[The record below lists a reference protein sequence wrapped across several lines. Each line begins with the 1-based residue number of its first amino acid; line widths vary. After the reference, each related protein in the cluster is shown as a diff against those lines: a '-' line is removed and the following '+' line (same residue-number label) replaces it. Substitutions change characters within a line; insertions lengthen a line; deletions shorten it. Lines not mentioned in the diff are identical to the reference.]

1 MRTRPVFSA
10 ALLLCSAGMFAGLTG
25 CESSRL
31 GTPGALA
38 GRYIITVGDADM
50 TASAFTTGELGE
62 RDPSAQDML
71 TVVSL
76 PIQEPVTSF
85 AQVNVSNS
93 ALCPP
98 TCLSV
103 TRQGDYAFVVDY
115 RGPAGPDA
123 RTILDLPKGD
133 SVTAVDLTDPLRPVI
148 CAKIQVPAE
157 PIAVAAHPTGEM
169 VAVVTHTPG
178 RQIVI
183 VPFKAGSFTGE
194 PAAWPV
200 LGTDAAGADDAKPTS
215 IAWHPGGRALA
226 VTLQDRGEVVLYR
239 FRKTD
244 AGAVELAPWGQP
256 VKAGRAPY
264 SGAFT
269 PDGRHFI
276 VSDLQW
282 AQGQDAYTAGTPQ
295 GTLISIRVGDMPAGL
310 DSADGGAAGHLVV
323 SEAPV
328 GVNPVALA
336 ISSDG
341 KLVVTAN
348 MQHSAVLDTS
358 ITPPPGGSISLLS
371 INPDG
376 TLAPAGE
383 YPLSALP
390 AGISFDA
397 KDNHVCVTQF
407 RSFDP
412 EAIDGELGFWSV
424 HRTGAAS
431 PRLEAADFFVGV
443 GKGPHGVLIVR

>member
-1 MRTRPVFSA
+1 MHARSILSA
-10 ALLLCSAGMFAGLTG
+10 SLILSMVGTLSGLVG
-25 CESSRL
+25 CESARL
-31 GTPGALA
+31 GTPGAVA

-76 PIQEPVTSF
+76 PIREPVTAFS
-85 AQVNVSNS
+85 QVNVSNS

-103 TRQGDYAFVVDY
+103 TRDGNYAFVVDY

-133 SVTAVDLTDPLRPVI
+133 TVTAIDLTDPLRPFVS
-148 CAKIQVPAE
+148 AKIQVPAE
-157 PIAVAAHPTGEM
+157 PIAVAAHPAGEM

-178 RQIVI
+178 SQIVL
-183 VPFKAGSFTGE
+183 VPFKSGSFTGE

-200 LGTDAAGADDAKPTS
+200 LGTDTAGADDAKPTS

-226 VTLQDRGEVVLYR
+226 VTLRDRGEVVFYR
-239 FRKTD
+239 FRRTD
-244 AGAVELAPWGQP
+244 AGAYELAPWAQP

-264 SGAFT
+264 TGAFT

-282 AQGQDAYTAGTPQ
+282 SQGQDAYTAGTPQ

-310 DSADGGAAGHLVV
+310 DSADGGAAGHVV
-323 SEAPV
+323 VGEAPV
-328 GVNPVALA
+328 GVNPIALA

-341 KLVVTAN
+341 KLVVAAN

-358 ITPPPGGSISLLS
+358 IAPPAGGSISLLTV
-371 INPDG
+371 NADG

-383 YPLSALP
+383 YALSALP

-424 HRTGAAS
+424 QRKNGV
-431 PRLEAADFFVGV
+431 RLEAADFFVGV